1 MSQTVN
7 AEVTAAT
14 DRSPA
19 FLTSTGLTGAQ
30 RSASQSQWYDL
41 AERRQSGDDR
51 RGIASVTR
59 NCLGSGRSVKDMGT
73 DLKPAID
80 GRHARRARSRIAVID
95 AVFALVRNGKIP
107 LTVEDLA
114 EHAGVS
120 VSSVFRNFDG
130 LDDMQRQAFDVF
142 RERYS
147 KLFDPVALST
157 SSRRQRVTQHVK
169 SRLELLEAAGPI
181 LQIARHRALDY
192 QPISEGVARSRSQ
205 LSDQTRSH
213 FATEVAQL
221 TPAEASNLIA
231 VIDALTS
238 PEAYDVLRAA
248 HGRSDRQIAQS
259 WTRSIEAILA
269 GWPGVQPDVDT
280 GKENMA

>member
-1 MSQTVN
+1 VN
-7 AEVTAAT
+7 
-14 DRSPA
+14 
-19 FLTSTGLTGAQ
+19 
-30 RSASQSQWYDL
+30 DL
-41 AERRQSGDDR
+41 
-51 RGIASVTR
+51 
-59 NCLGSGRSVKDMGT
+59 GT

-142 RERYS
+142 RQRYS
-147 KLFDPVALST
+147 KLFDPVAPST
-157 SSRRQRVTQHVK
+157 SPRRQRVTQHVK

-192 QPISEGVARSRSQ
+192 QPLSEGVARSRSQ
-205 LSDQTRSH
+205 LADQTRAH
-213 FATEVAQL
+213 FATEAAQL
-221 TPAEASNLIA
+221 TPADASNLVA

-238 PEAYDVLRAA
+238 PEAHDVLRAA

-269 GWPGVQPDVDT
+269 GWPGIQPDIDVD
-280 GKENMA
+280 KENMA